1 MIFGLL
7 ERCKAVEEVFKYPD
21 GPWENTLPAEEI
33 LLHQNFSESL
43 ENGMA
48 NDIAIV
54 KVGHEGELMK

>member
-1 MIFGLL
+1 M
-7 ERCKAVEEVFKYPD
+7 EEVFKNPD

-33 LLHQNFSESL
+33 LLHQNFSDSF